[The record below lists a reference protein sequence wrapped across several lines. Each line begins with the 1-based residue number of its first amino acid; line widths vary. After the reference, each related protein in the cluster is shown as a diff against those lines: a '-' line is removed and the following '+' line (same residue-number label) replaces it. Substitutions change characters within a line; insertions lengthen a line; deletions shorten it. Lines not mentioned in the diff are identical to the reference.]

1 MRQARAV
8 FSTVLVVGLVA
19 GGYSLGRVMA
29 GGAPTMQPLFYAG
42 TLEEGGTLPTGPRT
56 ITLALHDAPEA
67 GRQLC
72 TSSTE
77 KVPVEVGRFRL
88 ELSPECVAA
97 LAATPDA
104 WMALSFKDAS
114 GIPHDLPGRTKV
126 GAVPYA
132 LEANH
137 ALAANQASAAA
148 GALQQT
154 LARVEARLSS
164 LESGLTARPV
174 IASAG
179 PLPLSAEV
187 TASGGPA
194 VLLVSGSAF
203 GASAIGL
210 LHVYVDIDGV
220 EREVLSL
227 YTNEPDSHKTF
238 PSEVIPLS
246 LTAGKH
252 TIRFRAHA
260 SAATD
265 YNDFFQATLIEL
277 RRPPPP

>member
-1 MRQARAV
+1 MRQARHV
-8 FSTVLVVGLVA
+8 LVTLLVVGLVV

-42 TLEEGGTLPTGPRT
+42 TLEEGGMLPTGPRS

-72 TSSTE
+72 TSATE
-77 KVPVEVGRFRL
+77 RVPVEVGRFRV

-97 LAATPDA
+97 LTATPDA
-104 WMALSFKDAS
+104 WASLSFKDAS

-137 ALAANQASAAA
+137 ALAANQASTAA

-154 LARVEARLSS
+154 LARIEARLSS
-164 LESGLTARPV
+164 LESGLTAKPV
-174 IASAG
+174 LAGRG
-179 PLPLSAEV
+179 PLPVSAEF
-187 TASGGPA
+187 TTSGGPT
-194 VLLVSGSAF
+194 LLLLSASAF
-203 GASAIGL
+203 GPVGHHT
-210 LHVYVDIDGV
+210 LHVDIDGT
-220 EREVLSL
+220 EREVLNF
-227 YTNEPDSHKTF
+227 YFNEANSHKAF
-238 PSEVIPLS
+238 PAEAIPLS

-252 TIRFRAHA
+252 TLRVRA
-260 SAATD
+260 SAATLSD
-265 YNDFFQATLIEL
+265 QFDFYNATLIEL